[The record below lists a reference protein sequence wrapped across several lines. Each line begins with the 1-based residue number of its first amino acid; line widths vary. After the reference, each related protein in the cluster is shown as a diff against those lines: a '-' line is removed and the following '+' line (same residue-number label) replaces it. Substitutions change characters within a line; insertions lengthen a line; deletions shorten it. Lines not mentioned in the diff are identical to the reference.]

1 MPNKWLGV
9 SLWSYFM
16 DMYEYL
22 TFYWLWPHSSTLAFL
37 DILFK
42 FWPFSQFRVKR
53 ESEELKAW
61 DRFKTLPPPD
71 EDETLDGEWIEVFIK
86 WLKIFAY
93 LFTFMVTLGSAVL
106 SKSIILLMTSMIRV
120 NRTITVCNSKIFPI
134 TPPLEP
140 DKRYAAIYQ
149 DNDPERIA
157 WLWVLFFAVIAPDL
171 FVLGRS
177 ARICYFKIY
186 HIPSLKTFFT
196 V

>member
-1 MPNKWLGV
+1 M
-9 SLWSYFM
+9 
-16 DMYEYL
+16 
-22 TFYWLWPHSSTLAFL
+22 TLNY
-37 DILFK
+37 
-42 FWPFSQFRVKR
+42 RTKR

-71 EDETLDGEWIEVFIK
+71 DDETLDGEWIELFIK
-86 WLKIFAY
+86 WLKVFAY
-93 LFTFMVTLGSAVL
+93 FFTFVVTLGAAVI

-120 NRTITVCNSKIFPI
+120 NRTISICNTNKLFPI

-140 DKRYAAIYQ
+140 DKRYTTIYQ

-157 WLWVLFFAVIAPDL
+157 WLWVLFFAVITPDL

-186 HIPSLKTFFT
+186 HIPTLKTFLAVNT
-196 V
+196 NIKSL